1 MTPKPKSATRS
12 MTTYKTFCSS
22 RVKAVNDAVKEYR
35 EKTLALKQIEH
46 LESIRDRLTEQEVR
60 MTQSYEQFALEE
72 HEEIDA
78 ATTIYQETMTLV
90 TDATNDIQVMIDR
103 ACRIKLRFSG
113 VVKCLL
119 VVDFASL
126 H

>member
-1 MTPKPKSATRS
+1 
-12 MTTYKTFCSS
+12 MTTYKTFCTS
-22 RVKAVNDAVKEYR
+22 RAKAVNDAVKEYR
-35 EKTLALKQIEH
+35 EKTLALKQVEH

-103 ACRIKLRFSG
+103 AYDDKRATGHEQNTIDPNAGGDLRGATG
-113 VVKCLL
+113 V
-119 VVDFASL
+119 
-126 H
+126 